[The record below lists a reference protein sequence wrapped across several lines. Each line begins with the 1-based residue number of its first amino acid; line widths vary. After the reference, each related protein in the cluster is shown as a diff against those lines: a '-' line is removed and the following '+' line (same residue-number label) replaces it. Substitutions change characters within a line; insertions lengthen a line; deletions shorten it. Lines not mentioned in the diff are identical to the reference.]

1 MVKAID
7 QLKGMIETVARAL
20 GDELLGEVAFVG
32 GCTTGL
38 LVTDEVTKE
47 GIRFTDDV
55 DLIINVVGYTGWA
68 KFQEQL
74 KDKGFSTRLED
85 DVICRM
91 RLGELQVDFMP
102 DDENIL
108 GFSNRWY
115 KQALEQAQDCQ
126 LLDDLVIR
134 LLTPPYF
141 VATKLEAYKGR
152 GNDDPMESRDME
164 DILNIVDGRPE
175 LIEEIKN
182 AGQEVCDYIA
192 EEIGSLLEHDTI
204 DYAIQGVV
212 MGDEGRVE
220 IIFER
225 LEAIKALKGSA

>member
-1 MVKAID
+1 MAKAFE
-7 QLKGMIETVARAL
+7 QLKGMIESVARAL
-20 GDELLGEVAFVG
+20 GDEMLNDVAFVG

-55 DLIINVVGYTGWA
+55 DLIMNAVGFTGWSA
-68 KFQEQL
+68 FQEQL
-74 KDKGFSTRLED
+74 KSKGFSVSLED

-91 RLGELQVDFMP
+91 RLGELKVDFMP
-102 DDENIL
+102 DDETIL

-115 KQALEQAQDCQ
+115 RQALETAQAYQ
-126 LLDDLVIR
+126 LTDEIVIR

-152 GNDDPMESRDME
+152 GNNDPLASHDME

-175 LIEEIKN
+175 LVDEIK
-182 AGQEVCDYIA
+182 ATQEDVRLYIA
-192 EEIGSLLEHDTI
+192 EQFDELLAHDMF

-212 MGDEGRVE
+212 MGNTDRAAIV
-220 IIFER
+220 FAR
-225 LEAIKALKGSA
+225 LEAIQALKGKD

>member
-1 MVKAID
+1 MATAFE
-7 QLKGMIETVARAL
+7 QLKEMIESVARAL
-20 GDELLGEVAFVG
+20 GDEMLNDVAFVG

-55 DLIINVVGYTGWA
+55 DLIINVVGYTGWTA
-68 KFQEQL
+68 FQEQL
-74 KDKGFSTRLED
+74 KSKGFGVSLED

-91 RLGELQVDFMP
+91 RLGELKVDFMP
-102 DDENIL
+102 DDEAIL

-115 KQALEQAQDCQ
+115 RQALETARAYE
-126 LLDDLVIR
+126 LTDDVVIR

-152 GNDDPMESRDME
+152 GNNDPLASHDME

-175 LIEEIKN
+175 LVDEIK
-182 AGQEVCDYIA
+182 AAQEDVRLYIA
-192 EEIGSLLEHDTI
+192 EQIDELLAHEMI
-204 DYAIQGVV
+204 DYAIQGIV
-212 MGDEGRVE
+212 MGNADRAAIV
-220 IIFER
+220 FAR
-225 LEAIKALKGSA
+225 LEAIQALKRKD